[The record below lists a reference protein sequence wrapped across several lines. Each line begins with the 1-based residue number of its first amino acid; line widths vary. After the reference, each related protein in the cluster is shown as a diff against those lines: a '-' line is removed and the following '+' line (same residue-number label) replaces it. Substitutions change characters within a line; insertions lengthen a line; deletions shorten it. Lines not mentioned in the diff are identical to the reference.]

1 MDVQNRVALVTG
13 AGVRLGQALA
23 VHLAQ
28 LGMRIGVH
36 YHRSEA
42 GANETLQRLQ
52 RPTDAPG
59 WHATFAADLR
69 NVEAL
74 PELVEQVEATLG
86 PIAVLVNNAADF
98 FPTPLLETSE
108 ADWDHL
114 FSLNLK
120 APFFLTQAV
129 AARMLPRQEGK
140 ILNILDVAAE
150 RPWPGFLPYSAT
162 KAGLASLTQGLA
174 KALAPHLQVNGIAPG
189 TVLPPPESDAFGI
202 EQSLERS
209 LLKRIGDASDVTRA
223 AQYLI
228 ESDFVTG
235 TVMAVDGGRLLA

>member
-23 VHLAQ
+23 LHLSQ

-42 GANETLQRLQ
+42 GANETLQQLKGAAADPQ
-52 RPTDAPG
+52 R
-59 WHATFAADLR
+59 HALFAADLR
-69 NVEAL
+69 QVDAL
-74 PELVEQVEATLG
+74 PDLVDRVETQLG
-86 PIAVLVNNAADF
+86 PVAVLVNNAADF
-98 FPTPLLETSE
+98 FPTPFLEVTE

-120 APFFLTQAV
+120 APFFLAQAV

-140 ILNILDVAAE
+140 IINIVDVAAE
-150 RPWPGFLPYSAT
+150 RPWPSFLPYSAT

-174 KALAPHLQVNGIAPG
+174 KTLAPHLQVNGIAPG

-202 EQSLERS
+202 EQSLQRS
-209 LLKRIGDASDVTRA
+209 LLQRIGAASDVTRA